1 MTANPFAFSDDRCI
15 QQLRVATVK
24 DTLSGSY
31 TAFYV
36 DMPYIV
42 VQVKNEG
49 DARKMLIDVFWLTLK
64 YYKR

>member
-1 MTANPFAFSDDRCI
+1 MTANPSVFSDDRCI
-15 QQLRVATVK
+15 QQLKVTTVH
-24 DTLSGSY
+24 DTLSGTY

-49 DARKMLIDVFWLTLK
+49 DARERLMDVFWITLK